1 MKISVLIP
9 SKNEPLLRE
18 LTYEIHKNLKSLDH
32 EVIIVEFGEIEEIPG
47 AKVIKQKS
55 KGLGNAIMEGLNH
68 AKGDVIVTIDGDFS
82 HRPEDI
88 LKLLKKI
95 NRFDIVI
102 GSRFVK
108 GGLTNDKTHRRLISW
123 VYRNFASLV
132 LGLKIKDNMSGFAA
146 IKREVYD
153 NLRINPLGF
162 KINLEIMYKA
172 KKKGYK
178 IYEVPIVF
186 EKRKAGKP
194 TSSASEAFRII
205 RYIFELK
212 FGLR

>member
-95 NRFDIVI
+95 NSFDIVI

-194 TSSASEAFRII
+194 KSSASEAFRII

>member
-95 NRFDIVI
+95 NSFDIVI